1 MSRAPLPPRDDE
13 RLIFALDVPDRA
25 QALEWVDRLG
35 DSVAFYKIGM
45 ELLASGEYFQVL
57 DELARRDKRV
67 FVDLKFFDIPATAAA
82 VIKRLSQWPV
92 SYATIHGWHPAMM
105 EACAAAN
112 SSDMRLLAVTVLT
125 SMGRPDLAQMGIDR
139 EPVDVVVER
148 ALAAQAAGIDGVI
161 ASGQEAGPIR
171 AATGAGFSIV
181 CPGIRPGGPVGDDQK
196 RTVGVAQAFAD
207 GADAIVVGRPI
218 RLATD
223 PQAAARA
230 IQQESRRRWLRAEIP
245 LRRLQARTPS
255 RPARDGVSASVHRAV
270 VPESPQNLP

>member
-1 MSRAPLPPRDDE
+1 MSRAPLPLRDDE
-13 RLIFALDVPDRA
+13 RLIFALDVPDRV

-57 DELARRDKRV
+57 DALARRDKRV

-105 EACAAAN
+105 EACAAAY

-139 EPVDVVVER
+139 EPVDVVVAR
-148 ALAAQAAGIDGVI
+148 AG
-161 ASGQEAGPIR
+161 
-171 AATGAGFSIV
+171 
-181 CPGIRPGGPVGDDQK
+181 RPGRWHRRGDRLGPG
-196 RTVGVAQAFAD
+196 
-207 GADAIVVGRPI
+207 
-218 RLATD
+218 
-223 PQAAARA
+223 
-230 IQQESRRRWLRAEIP
+230 
-245 LRRLQARTPS
+245 S
-255 RPARDGVSASVHRAV
+255 RPDPRRHRQRV
-270 VPESPQNLP
+270 LDRLPWHPPGWPGRR